1 MTNNPKVCS
10 DCGCALEEGEEQY
23 CEECSEAD
31 DWADDED
38 EGEEEREE

>member
-1 MTNNPKVCS
+1 MIDNPKVCS

-31 DWADDED
+31 DWAESAEDDE
-38 EGEEEREE
+38 EEEE